1 MIELGKEAL
10 DALANGIKFNSG
22 LKRLELSYCMIQD
35 KHAAYIAKIISE
47 QGELR
52 ESRIW
57 QESLRQ
63 SKLSGKD
70 KLDQMISEVSKV
82 VGLTDFNFRHNFL
95 GPIFM
100 SKLASAL
107 KNDQYCRSIDLQ
119 GNKITEQMVDKEF
132 LACLYANE
140 SVMNLDLRNNDG
152 ISKETLKKVALS
164 LLKNV
169 ALLKERK
176 QPCLK

>member
-1 MIELGKEAL
+1 
-10 DALANGIKFNSG
+10 
-22 LKRLELSYCMIQD
+22 
-35 KHAAYIAKIISE
+35 
-47 QGELR
+47 
-52 ESRIW
+52 
-57 QESLRQ
+57 
-63 SKLSGKD
+63 
-70 KLDQMISEVSKV
+70 
-82 VGLTDFNFRHNFL
+82 
-95 GPIFM
+95 
-100 SKLASAL
+100 
-107 KNDQYCRSIDLQ
+107 
-119 GNKITEQMVDKEF
+119 MVDKEF